1 MMNDEEL
8 INSEDKYLAP
18 VYQKFQI
25 ILDKGSGC
33 YIWDSSGKK
42 YLDLM
47 GGYGVSL
54 LGHSNK
60 TIVQAITN
68 QANKLISCH
77 GSFYNAERANAVL
90 NINKITPK
98 NLDNI
103 YLCNSGAEAVE
114 AALKLCKKHSK
125 NKIISMS
132 GSYHGK
138 TIGSLSLTW
147 NPKYKKSF
155 QPLLDNVDFIP
166 FGDADSLSKIDDNVA
181 AVFLEVIQ
189 GENGVKFASVEYF
202 NKLQEQ
208 CDKHNVLL
216 VVDEI
221 QTGLGRTGK
230 MWAHEHYDL
239 KPDILC
245 IGKGLAGG
253 MPVGVMIS
261 RSDMTNFSLGEHTT
275 TFGGNPLT
283 SSAINAS
290 IEYILQENIIDNAEK
305 TGQIFLNGLEELKLK
320 YDSIRDV
327 RGLGLMIA
335 IESKFPIKDILF
347 DGLNNGLIMLYSG
360 RTILRFLPS
369 LTLNESQ
376 VASSLQ
382 ILDQLFQNSQKKV
395 K

>member
-208 CDKHNVLL
+208 CDKV
-216 VVDEI
+216 
-221 QTGLGRTGK
+221 
-230 MWAHEHYDL
+230 
-239 KPDILC
+239 
-245 IGKGLAGG
+245 
-253 MPVGVMIS
+253 
-261 RSDMTNFSLGEHTT
+261 F
-275 TFGGNPLT
+275 
-283 SSAINAS
+283 
-290 IEYILQENIIDNAEK
+290 
-305 TGQIFLNGLEELKLK
+305 FL
-320 YDSIRDV
+320 
-327 RGLGLMIA
+327 
-335 IESKFPIKDILF
+335 F
-347 DGLNNGLIMLYSG
+347 
-360 RTILRFLPS
+360 
-369 LTLNESQ
+369 
-376 VASSLQ
+376 
-382 ILDQLFQNSQKKV
+382 
-395 K
+395 

>member
-33 YIWDSSGKK
+33 YMWDSSGKK

-90 NINKITPK
+90 NINKITPM
-98 NLDNI
+98 NLDNM
-103 YLCNSGAEAVE
+103 YLCNSGSEAVE

-382 ILDQLFQNSQKKV
+382 ILDKLFQNSQKKV

>member
-1 MMNDEEL
+1 M
-8 INSEDKYLAP
+8 
-18 VYQKFQI
+18 
-25 ILDKGSGC
+25 
-33 YIWDSSGKK
+33 
-42 YLDLM
+42 
-47 GGYGVSL
+47 VSL
-54 LGHSNK
+54 
-60 TIVQAITN
+60 
-68 QANKLISCH
+68 
-77 GSFYNAERANAVL
+77 R
-90 NINKITPK
+90 KICDQ
-98 NLDNI
+98 ND
-103 YLCNSGAEAVE
+103 
-114 AALKLCKKHSK
+114 
-125 NKIISMS
+125 II
-132 GSYHGK
+132 
-138 TIGSLSLTW
+138 
-147 NPKYKKSF
+147 
-155 QPLLDNVDFIP
+155 FI
-166 FGDADSLSKIDDNVA
+166 FD
-181 AVFLEVIQ
+181 EV
-189 GENGVKFASVEYF
+189 
-202 NKLQEQ
+202 
-208 CDKHNVLL
+208 
-216 VVDEI
+216 
-221 QTGLGRTGK
+221 QTGIGITGK

-253 MPVGVMIS
+253 MPVGAMIS

-305 TGQIFLNGLEELKLK
+305 TGQIFLNGLEELKSK

-376 VASSLQ
+376 VALSIQ
-382 ILDQLFQNSQKKV
+382 ILDKLFQNSQKKV

>member
-1 MMNDEEL
+1 ML
-8 INSEDKYLAP
+8 SP
-18 VYQKFQI
+18 VYQKFPI
-25 ILDKGSGC
+25 VLEKGNGC
-33 YIWDSSGKK
+33 YVWDLDGKQ

-54 LGHSNK
+54 VGHSNEK
-60 TIVQAITN
+60 VVEAIYN
-68 QANKLISCH
+68 QATKLISCH
-77 GSFYNAERANAVL
+77 GSFYNEQRSKTVKKL
-90 NINKITPK
+90 HKITPK
-98 NLDNI
+98 HLDNI
-103 YLCNSGAEAVE
+103 YLCNSGTEAIE
-114 AALKLCKKHSK
+114 AALKLCKKNST
-125 NKIISMS
+125 NKIMSMS

-382 ILDQLFQNSQKKV
+382 ILDKLFQNSQKKV

>member
-1 MMNDEEL
+1 MNDEEL

-33 YIWDSSGKK
+33 YMWDSSGKK

-230 MWAHEHYDL
+230 MWANEHYDL

-382 ILDQLFQNSQKKV
+382 ILDKLFQNSQKKV

>member
-1 MMNDEEL
+1 MNDKEL
-8 INSEDKYLAP
+8 IDIEDQYLAP
-18 VYQKFQI
+18 VYQKFPI
-25 ILDKGSGC
+25 ILDKGEDC

-47 GGYGVSL
+47 AGYGVSL
-54 LGHSNK
+54 LGHSNER
-60 TIVQAITN
+60 IVKAISDQAKQLT
-68 QANKLISCH
+68 SCH
-77 GSFYNAERANAVL
+77 GSFYNEQRANASI

-98 NLDNI
+98 HLNNI

-125 NKIISMS
+125 DKIISMS

-147 NPKYKKSF
+147 SPKYKKSF
-155 QPLLDNVDFIP
+155 QPLLDDVDFIP
-166 FGDADSLSKIDDNVA
+166 FGDSDSLSKITSDTG

-202 NKLQEQ
+202 KQLQEQ
-208 CDKHNVLL
+208 CKKHDVLL

-230 MWAHEHYDL
+230 MWAHEHYGL
-239 KPDILC
+239 IPDILC

-253 MPVGVMIS
+253 MPVGAMIS
-261 RSDMTNFSLGEHTT
+261 RKDSTNFSLGEHTT

-290 IEYILQENIIDNAEK
+290 IEFLSANNVVENAAK
-305 TGQIFLNGLEELKLK
+305 SGQIFLNGLKKLK
-320 YDSIRDV
+320 SEYDSIRDV
-327 RGLGLMIA
+327 RGLGLMLA
-335 IESKFPIKDILF
+335 LESKFPIKNILF

-360 RTILRFLPS
+360 RTTLRFLPP
-369 LTLNESQ
+369 LTLTETQ
-376 VASSLQ
+376 VNSALQ
-382 ILDQLFQNSQKKV
+382 ILDTLHNNSKKE
-395 K
+395 

>member
-1 MMNDEEL
+1 MNDEEL

-33 YIWDSSGKK
+33 YMWDSSGKK

>member
-1 MMNDEEL
+1 MNDEEL

-33 YIWDSSGKK
+33 YVWDSSGKK

-68 QANKLISCH
+68 QANKLTSCH

-103 YLCNSGAEAVE
+103 YLCNSGSEAVE

-253 MPVGVMIS
+253 MPVGAMIS

-305 TGQIFLNGLEELKLK
+305 TGRIFLNGLEELKSK

-376 VASSLQ
+376 VTSSLQ
-382 ILDQLFQNSQKKV
+382 ILDKLFQNSQKKV

>member
-33 YIWDSSGKK
+33 YMWDSSGKK

>member
-1 MMNDEEL
+1 MNDEEL
-8 INSEDKYLAP
+8 INSEDQYLAP
-18 VYQKFQI
+18 VYQKFPI
-25 ILDKGSGC
+25 VLDKGDDC
-33 YIWDSSGKK
+33 YVWDSSGKK

-54 LGHSNK
+54 LGHSNNQ
-60 TIVQAITN
+60 IVQAISN
-68 QANKLISCH
+68 QAKKLTSCH
-77 GSFYNAERANAVL
+77 GSFYNEERAKAVL
-90 NINKITPK
+90 NINKITPN

-103 YLCNSGAEAVE
+103 YLCNSGSEAIE

-125 NKIISMS
+125 NNIISMS

-155 QPLLDNVDFIP
+155 QPLLDDVDFIP
-166 FGDADSLSKIDDNVA
+166 FGDVDSLSNINDDTG

-189 GENGVKFASVEYF
+189 GENGVKFASDEYF
-202 NKLQEQ
+202 KQLQEQ
-208 CDKHNVLL
+208 CEKYDVLL
-216 VVDEI
+216 VIDEI

-230 MWAHEHYDL
+230 MWAHEHYGL

-290 IEYILQENIIDNAEK
+290 IEYIINENIITNAEK
-305 TGQIFLNGLEELKLK
+305 TGKLFLNGLEELNSE
-320 YDSIRDV
+320 YHFIRDI
-327 RGLGLMIA
+327 RGIGLMIA

-347 DGLNNGLIMLYSG
+347 NGLNNGLIMLYSG

-369 LTLNESQ
+369 LTLTESH
-376 VASSLQ
+376 VNSALQ
-382 ILDQLFQNSQKKV
+382 ILNKLFKDFQNKV
-395 K
+395 E